1 MAATWAAAAVVCVL
15 WSGGARANEFDQFQN
30 ARAAYDS
37 LNYEL
42 AADLFSGLL
51 EDAAES
57 DQRPLVLESRKYLA
71 AAYLFLGRVEHGERQ
86 LELLL
91 RADPNYVLDP
101 LAFPREV
108 HAAFA
113 RVSERLEREGEELAA
128 ERERMAAERDAERLA
143 DDKTRRQRLRRL
155 TELAETERV
164 QHLRSRW
171 IAMLP
176 FGIGQFQN
184 GDDGLGL
191 ALAVSETAL
200 LTAGVTLYVL
210 HQDLPTNP
218 AAQDEDTVK
227 ALEPVYR
234 IGNQVSMALF
244 AVVAVTGIMDA
255 QIRFKESFSEDRKR
269 PLPPDLQHLDRA
281 SLSIGPGALSF
292 RYRF

>member
-1 MAATWAAAAVVCVL
+1 
-15 WSGGARANEFDQFQN
+15 
-30 ARAAYDS
+30 
-37 LNYEL
+37 
-42 AADLFSGLL
+42 
-51 EDAAES
+51 
-57 DQRPLVLESRKYLA
+57 
-71 AAYLFLGRVEHGERQ
+71 
-86 LELLL
+86 
-91 RADPNYVLDP
+91 
-101 LAFPREV
+101 
-108 HAAFA
+108 
-113 RVSERLEREGEELAA
+113 
-128 ERERMAAERDAERLA
+128 
-143 DDKTRRQRLRRL
+143 L

-191 ALAVSETAL
+191 ALVVSETAL